1 MEMRPPVQL
10 ALALL
15 LATALA
21 AQAQPRISPH
31 ALHAASHAAAPRAPG
46 YLGIGFHDLTD
57 EQAAALHLRNT
68 HGVEIVMVDHDGPAG
83 KAGLRPNDVI
93 VSINGQ
99 PILSAESLRRM
110 IHDSGAGVSVALS
123 VLRDGRT
130 LLVNALLDDRE
141 AVERHALAKVTAPDP
156 PAEDDPSFGLASNFS
171 AEPPPDPPPAAAR
184 SESFLATMLHMTP
197 FTGVAMEAMEPQLRL
212 FFGAPRDAGLLV
224 QMVMPNSPAEAAGL
238 RAGDVVVR
246 ANNLPLRSVTEWT
259 HHLHAAHGEPLTL
272 TILRDKHELTLTL
285 VPDARK
291 HSAVEWPRLCRSDAA
306 IFA

>member
-1 MEMRPPVQL
+1 MRHPVQL

-15 LATALA
+15 LAPIVA

-31 ALHAASHAAAPRAPG
+31 ALHAASHTAAPRAPG

-57 EQAAALHLRNT
+57 DQAAALHLKNT

-93 VSINGQ
+93 VSLNGQ
-99 PILSAESLRRM
+99 PILNAESLRRI

-123 VLRDGRT
+123 VLRDGHT

-141 AVERHALAKVTAPDP
+141 AVERSALAKVTAPDP
-156 PAEDDPSFGLASNFS
+156 PQPEDVPSLGLAENFS
-171 AEPPPDPPPAAAR
+171 APAPPDPAPAPVR
-184 SESFLATMLHMTP
+184 SESFLATMLHMAP
-197 FTGVAMEAMEPQLRL
+197 FTGLGMEAMEPQLRL

-291 HSAVEWPRLCRSDAA
+291 HSAIQWPLLCGNKAA
-306 IFA
+306 LFA